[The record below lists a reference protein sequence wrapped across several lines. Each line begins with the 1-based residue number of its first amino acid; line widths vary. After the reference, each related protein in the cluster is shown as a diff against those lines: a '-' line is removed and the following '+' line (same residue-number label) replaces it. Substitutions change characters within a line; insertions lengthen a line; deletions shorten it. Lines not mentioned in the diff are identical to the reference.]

1 MTNILLY
8 SLLCLIWGSTWM
20 AIKLGL
26 QDAPPMWGAAL
37 RFVVAVIV
45 LVLYNALTGRRYP
58 QGWQKKLYV
67 AWPGVFTYLGSY
79 SFTYLGSQYIPS
91 ALASILFAVFPF
103 LVMLLMPLFIK
114 DEKVTKRAVFGV
126 GLGFAGVVLIFAE
139 PLQLKGEAL
148 YGMLLF
154 LLSPVAA
161 AMGTVSIKAFL
172 RDEPVLQMITL
183 QMGLGAFL
191 LCIVAAL
198 TEDLGRFEI
207 TAVSVG
213 SILYLS
219 ICGSIVAFGVYYWL
233 LKRIRLI
240 SMSLVAL
247 VTPVVAMLIGYLV
260 LGEVLAPLDYVGAAL
275 VLTGVAVVNVRFR
288 LPSRLASVVSGNN
301 STAC

>member
-1 MTNILLY
+1 MPDLGLHLDGNQTRLTRRAANVGCGTAICGGSDSPGALQR
-8 SLLCLIWGSTWM
+8 SHGSTLPPRV
-20 AIKLGL
+20 AEEAVCGL
-26 QDAPPMWGAAL
+26 ARCLHVPRIIQFHL
-37 RFVVAVIV
+37 SR
-45 LVLYNALTGRRYP
+45 
-58 QGWQKKLYV
+58 
-67 AWPGVFTYLGSY
+67 
-79 SFTYLGSQYIPS
+79 SQYIPS